1 MCFILKNKTLFIIA
15 LVTLFGCSNTS
26 TQIAGMVKESIIGLP
41 DKVVSANIIENNPY
55 ASIYVKVNEL
65 SQAYVLLAFA
75 EPPQTIPATTFSKQ
89 NTELKW
95 VSSDSALLVSRNGR
109 LLKTVNLF
117 DGNLVA
123 LNSEQTD
130 PVALGLH
137 LSTTPMQ
144 WRSTI
149 DWQPGYHVSYQQH
162 STFTFIA
169 DETIIINDKP
179 IIVKKFNE
187 HVVVP
192 SIKIE
197 YTNQFWVDASNGLV
211 MKSHQKIA
219 PNLSFIDITLLKTY
233 AFKDV
238 K

>member
-1 MCFILKNKTLFIIA
+1 
-15 LVTLFGCSNTS
+15 
-26 TQIAGMVKESIIGLP
+26 MVKESIIGLP
-41 DKVVSANIIENNPY
+41 DTEVSADKIENNPY
-55 ASIYVKVNEL
+55 ASIYVRVNKS

-75 EPPQTIPATTFSKQ
+75 ESPQTIPATTFLKQ

-95 VSSDSALLVSRNGR
+95 VSSDSAMLVSRNGR
-109 LLKTVNLF
+109 LLKTVNLI

-130 PVALGLH
+130 PVTLGLH
-137 LSTTPMQ
+137 LPTTPMRWQ
-144 WRSTI
+144 STI

-169 DETIIINDKP
+169 DETIIINDTP
-179 IIVKKFNE
+179 IVVKKFNE
-187 HVVVP
+187 HVVVA
-192 SIKIE
+192 SINIE

-219 PNLSFIDITLLKTY
+219 PNLSFIDITLLKPY